1 MNPYQE
7 LANAIIVLAVKD
19 YRIALRKCA
28 ARPHDRAYQSERKE
42 LEAFFQS
49 GWFGVLTDLDGE
61 LLMQKIQE
69 EVFGKAAV
77 A

>member
-1 MNPYQE
+1 MNPYHE

-19 YRIALRKCA
+19 YRIALRKCSA
-28 ARPHDRAYQSERKE
+28 HPLDRAYQSERKE
-42 LEAFFQS
+42 LERFFRS